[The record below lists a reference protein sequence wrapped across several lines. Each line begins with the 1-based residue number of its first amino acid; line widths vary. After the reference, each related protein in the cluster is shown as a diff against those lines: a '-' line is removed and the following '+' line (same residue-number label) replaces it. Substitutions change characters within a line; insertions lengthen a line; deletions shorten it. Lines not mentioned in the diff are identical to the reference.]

1 MGKATGENKRPV
13 SFMGRPTVFDVGIG
27 ILYFFTSHMVI
38 RAMYYIGV
46 DRSSAELSVFFLTV
60 IGSVILAHVLA
71 RSLLRAR
78 LFVESSLGIPAVSLV
93 AALGATLA
101 LVSMLPVV
109 SVALFYVS
117 GALLGLSCG
126 WIIVIWTSTI
136 HPSRPDSNSFYIDPS
151 LAVAVASYFLFRCVS
166 SFSNTIAQG
175 FLLALPL
182 VAIVC
187 IIRGGK
193 DGSEHGAT
201 IVGER
206 AQALEVLVVV
216 SAAFA
221 IGCSVVVY
229 LSGREDDLLSSGL
242 NYMVLFEV
250 LAVALM
256 LLCCWVMYQFA
267 ERKPAVR
274 PRGVGVL
281 TFCVCYIPMFL
292 IGLIM
297 GGAGIPERAPDALW
311 ESNIWVLLIAIFAYD
326 IRDSL
331 YAVKGLAVG
340 LMFEA
345 MCMGQLI
352 ARVSTLN
359 LAWHPLVV
367 ASVLGL
373 LYFASVYRQLFFG
386 EASKKTAGKDG
397 RRALKGRESVA
408 AMSEVQPAVGC
419 EMRLDGGDTPH
430 VEAKTPARGEN
441 TEEASDDG
449 IPFEIVSYC
458 QKLALD
464 YGLTPREAEILGLIA
479 MGRSAK
485 YIAEEL
491 LISYNTTRT
500 HIKHVYEKLNIH
512 AKQELIDLVLFGSG
526 LM

>member
-1 MGKATGENKRPV
+1 MDKATGENKGSV

-71 RSLLRAR
+71 QSLLRAR
-78 LFVESSLGIPAVSLV
+78 LFMESSLGMPAVSLV

-109 SVALFYVS
+109 SVVLFYVS

-136 HPSRPDSNSFYIDPS
+136 RPARPDSNSFYIDPS

-193 DGSEHGAT
+193 DGSDRGAT

-256 LLCCWVMYQFA
+256 LLCCWVMYRFA
-267 ERKPAVR
+267 GRKPALR
-274 PRGVGVL
+274 PRGVAAL

-359 LAWHPLVV
+359 SVVYPLVI
-367 ASVLGL
+367 ALVLGL
-373 LYFASVYRQLFFG
+373 LYFASVCRQLFFG
-386 EASKKTAGKDG
+386 EAIKKATGADG
-397 RRALKGRESVA
+397 RRLAKSREVVVA
-408 AMSEVQPAVGC
+408 GVQPVVEQAGC
-419 EMRLDGGDTPH
+419 GDGESGSSH
-430 VEAKTPARGEN
+430 GEARAA
-441 TEEASDDG
+441 EEAGDEG
-449 IPFEIVSYC
+449 IPSEIVAYC